1 IAING
6 ELEALAMTLPK
17 AFRAMRDGGVLAV
30 ISFHSL
36 EDRIVK
42 RFMRKM
48 SGRPIHRG
56 DSSFAQDRTAYAE
69 MVQAKAI
76 FPSKSEVESN
86 PRSRSARLR
95 VLRKISQPEI

>member
-1 IAING
+1 
-6 ELEALAMTLPK
+6 MTLPK

-69 MVQAKAI
+69 MVQARAI
-76 FPSKSEVESN
+76 FPSKSEIESN